1 MLRPREAPFDH
12 LIFRNFRLP
21 SVGQAGG
28 GLASESLPARAG
40 LHWAVALLG
49 ASGWLARP
57 KWLVGAVAVP
67 RQREEEW
74 AECEMTETFAAA

>member
-1 MLRPREAPFDH
+1 M
-12 LIFRNFRLP
+12 
-21 SVGQAGG
+21 
-28 GLASESLPARAG
+28 ASESLPARAG

-57 KWLVGAVAVP
+57 KWLLGAVAVP
-67 RQREEEW
+67 RQREEDW

>member
-12 LIFRNFRLP
+12 LNFRNFRLP

-57 KWLVGAVAVP
+57 KWLVGAVAV
-67 RQREEEW
+67 RGQREEEW